1 MPPSVLDLARGFE
14 LYQGLVGASRSKRRF
29 VEGFVRPQAG
39 DRVLDLGCGTG
50 ALLGFMPEG
59 VEYVGVDVDER
70 YIAAARKRYGTRAEF
85 VCADGRATN
94 PRARTTSPLPT
105 ASSTTSND
113 AQARSLL
120 DVATAASR
128 FVAAEPCTAP
138 GSDALERWVMAHDRG
153 RFIRNEEVYLD
164 LVRTAF
170 PQVSAE
176 LVPGTYRI
184 PFTLVVLD
192 GRAGEADSQARAAT

>member
-14 LYQGLVGASRSKRRF
+14 LYQALVGASRSKRRF
-29 VEGFVRPQAG
+29 VEGFVRPRPG

-85 VCADGRATN
+85 VCADG
-94 PRARTTSPLPT
+94 TSYEPEGTYDL
-105 ASSTTSND
+105 AVAYGVLHHLDD

-128 FVAAEPCTAP
+128 FVAAEPCATP
-138 GSDALERWVMAHDRG
+138 GSAALERWMMAHDRG
-153 RFIRNEEVYLD
+153 RFIRNEEAYLD

-192 GRAGEADSQARAAT
+192 GPAVEADPQACAAT

>member
-14 LYQGLVGASRSKRRF
+14 LYQALVGASRSKRRF
-29 VEGFVRPQAG
+29 VEGFVRPKAG

-50 ALLGFMPEG
+50 ALLGFMPAG

-70 YIAAARKRYGTRAEF
+70 YIAAARKRYGARAEF
-85 VCADGRATN
+85 VCADGTSYQPDRTYDLAVAYGVLHHLDDAHVRA
-94 PRARTTSPLPT
+94 
-105 ASSTTSND
+105 
-113 AQARSLL
+113 LL
-120 DVATAASR
+120 GVATAATR
-128 FVAAEPCTAP
+128 FVAAEPCTTP
-138 GSDALERWVMAHDRG
+138 GSAALERWVMAHDRG
-153 RFIRNEEVYLD
+153 RFIRSEEAYLD

-170 PQVSAE
+170 PQASAE

-192 GRAGEADSQARAAT
+192 GRTPGAGAQARAAT

>member
-14 LYQGLVGASRSKRRF
+14 LYQGLVGASGSKRRF
-29 VEGFVRPQAG
+29 VEGFVRPRPG

-70 YIAAARKRYGTRAEF
+70 YIAAARNRYGTRAEF
-85 VCADGRATN
+85 VCADG
-94 PRARTTSPLPT
+94 TSYRPEGTYDL
-105 ASSTTSND
+105 AVAYGVLHHLDD

-120 DVATAASR
+120 GVAKAASR

-138 GSDALERWVMAHDRG
+138 GSAMLERWVMAHDRG
-153 RFIRNEEVYLD
+153 RFIRDEGAYLD

-192 GRAGEADSQARAAT
+192 GRAGDAASQACAAT